1 MSLTGGELKQHP
13 HLRPLPRGWCW
24 GRGMGRTPDELL
36 GMGKVAGKRGQ
47 AVPCGVST
55 DCTSPLTDEHL
66 GRFQTLATVLEN
78 TIIAQLLLNFID
90 YVSRIGVE
98 TSALFIPSSVHP
110 PSQPASQPSLYA
122 SIHSLIHP
130 SIHPPTHPL
139 PNSSSHPST
148 HLPIHLST
156 QSASHLY
163 IHLSTH

>member
-1 MSLTGGELKQHP
+1 
-13 HLRPLPRGWCW
+13 
-24 GRGMGRTPDELL
+24 
-36 GMGKVAGKRGQ
+36 MGKVAGRRGR

-78 TIIAQLLLNFID
+78 TIIAQLLFNFID

-110 PSQPASQPSLYA
+110 PSQPASQPAICSCIRPLTNSSIHP

-130 SIHPPTHPL
+130 SVHPSIHAPVHTVSQSSVHPSVYSLIHSSTRPSIFHLSIHPSIQPPVC
-139 PNSSSHPST
+139 P
-148 HLPIHLST
+148 
-156 QSASHLY
+156 
-163 IHLSTH
+163 